1 MINQQI
7 IESQGKLFQVKR
19 KFPEKRI
26 NLEVE
31 DGAKILKQYY
41 HCDTLF
47 KAQGLLW
54 VCNEIKDVE
63 YEEITNK

>member
-1 MINQQI
+1 MGKNI
-7 IESQGKLFQVKR
+7 IEIQGKLFQVKR

-31 DGAKILKQYY
+31 DGVKILKQYY
-41 HCDTLF
+41 HCDTMF

-54 VCNEIKDVE
+54 LCNEIKEVE
-63 YEEITNK
+63 YEEL

>member
-1 MINQQI
+1 M
-7 IESQGKLFQVKR
+7 FQVKR

-31 DGAKILKQYY
+31 DGVKILKQYY
-41 HCDTLF
+41 HCDTMF

-54 VCNEIKDVE
+54 LCNEIKEIE
-63 YEEITNK
+63 YEEV

>member
-7 IESQGKLFQVKR
+7 IEIQGKMFQVKR

-31 DGAKILKQYY
+31 DGVKILKQYY
-41 HCDTLF
+41 H
-47 KAQGLLW
+47 
-54 VCNEIKDVE
+54 
-63 YEEITNK
+63 

>member
-7 IESQGKLFQVKR
+7 IEIQGKLFQVKR

-31 DGAKILKQYY
+31 DGVTTLKQYY
-41 HCDTLF
+41 HCDTMF

-54 VCNEIKDVE
+54 LCNEIKEVE
-63 YEEITNK
+63 YEEL

>member
-1 MINQQI
+1 MLNQQI
-7 IESQGKLFQVKR
+7 IEIQGKLFQVKR

-54 VCNEIKDVE
+54 ICNEVKEIE
-63 YEEITNK
+63 YEEVK